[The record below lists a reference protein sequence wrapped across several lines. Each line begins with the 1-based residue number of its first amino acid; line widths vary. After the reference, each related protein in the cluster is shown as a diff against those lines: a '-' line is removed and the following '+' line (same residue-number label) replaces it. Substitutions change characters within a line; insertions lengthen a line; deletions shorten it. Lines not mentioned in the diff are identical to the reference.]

1 MHEPTRRS
9 IATEREL
16 VPSPRMP
23 HIFMASALW
32 PAAQILQ
39 FAREA
44 TLGLDVSSGMVA
56 SALVLLSNSAADST
70 EAKATPFPHRLCAID
85 VPIFIAFAPFG
96 QFNPRRST
104 GRTIEKL
111 RPYTSLSRIYVRCN
125 RTIGSPFV
133 DRTLTEENHMRPTA
147 ITHLSVGRVLSV
159 CRYGAL
165 SAAFCFFAVG
175 LTPPVHAECNPNG
188 TANEVIGCIDDANVA
203 TKKQLTLFYSRYL
216 QSLDAKCQAEFS
228 SGGSGGHQDR
238 ATCLQQK
245 LKDEAARIGMPGK

>member
-96 QFNPRRST
+96 QFNPPAFDRQNYREVTTLYKFISHICKMQPNDRVTVRRSHAHGGESYAT
-104 GRTIEKL
+104 HCHHAFVC
-111 RPYTSLSRIYVRCN
+111 RPCS
-125 RTIGSPFV
+125 IG
-133 DRTLTEENHMRPTA
+133 
-147 ITHLSVGRVLSV
+147 LSVRRSWRSILLLCSGID
-159 CRYGAL
+159 
-165 SAAFCFFAVG
+165 
-175 LTPPVHAECNPNG
+175 
-188 TANEVIGCIDDANVA
+188 TAS
-203 TKKQLTLFYSRYL
+203 SRGM
-216 QSLDAKCQAEFS
+216 QSQWHGER
-228 SGGSGGHQDR
+228 GDR
-238 ATCLQQK
+238 LH
-245 LKDEAARIGMPGK
+245 RRR